1 MATVLPMK
9 WLSEKYILWRGW
21 TIEGTMPPV
30 SKVIVIGVPHTSNWD
45 FFMFLAFVHHFDLR
59 VRFLIKDGLM
69 IWPLSWFMNRWGAI
83 PVDRTSRHDLIDS
96 VVRSFDEHDEMI
108 LVMAPEGTRRR
119 ADRWKSGFWRMADA
133 ADVPI
138 VMGYLDGESK
148 RLGIGPSVKVD
159 GDPDAWIVQA
169 AAFYA
174 DIHGLK
180 PQNKG
185 RVAL

>member
-1 MATVLPMK
+1 MK
-9 WLSEKYILWRGW
+9 WLSERYILLRGW
-21 TIEGTMPPV
+21 TIEGSMPPV
-30 SKVIVIGVPHTSNWD
+30 SKAIVIGVPHTSNWD

-83 PVDRTSRHDLIDS
+83 PVDRTSHHDLIDS

-108 LVMAPEGTRRR
+108 LVMAPEGTRGR

-138 VMGYLDGESK
+138 VMVYVDGESK

-159 GDPDAWIVQA
+159 GDPDAWIDQA

-185 RVAL
+185 PVAL